1 MTERTGIEALV
12 RRDRWIVVGAL
23 AVAVAL
29 SWVWLVPMALRLK
42 REGMMCGVTSW
53 VTCDTGDL
61 AMLFAMWAVMMA
73 GMMLPSAAPM
83 VLLYACVV
91 RRSPGIERPAACINA
106 FAWGYLVAWTT
117 FSLCATALQ
126 RVFTQWLLL
135 SSTMAAQSA
144 AFGGTLL
151 IMAGAYQFTP
161 LKRACLAH
169 CRSPAEFITRH
180 WKSGVSGAFQMGA
193 SHGLYC
199 LGCCWAL
206 MLLLF
211 VGGVMNLWWIAAL
224 TIFVLLE
231 KVASFGALGGRI
243 SGWVLCGL
251 GIWTL
256 VRGYF

>member
-1 MTERTGIEALV
+1 VTDRTSIEAIL
-12 RRDRWIVVGAL
+12 RRDRWVVGGAL
-23 AVAVAL
+23 AIAVVLA
-29 SWVWLVPMALRLK
+29 WAWLVPMALQLK

-73 GMMLPSAAPM
+73 GMMLPSATPM

-91 RRSPGIERPAACINA
+91 RKSPGIERPAAHINA
-106 FAWGYLVAWTT
+106 FAWGYLAAWTL
-117 FSLCATALQ
+117 FSLGATALQ
-126 RVFTQWLLL
+126 RIFTQGLLL
-135 SSTMAAQSA
+135 SPMMAAQSA

-151 IMAGAYQFTP
+151 IMAGVYQLTP
-161 LKRACLAH
+161 LKHACLAH

-180 WKSGVSGAFQMGA
+180 WRPGVTGAFQMG
-193 SHGLYC
+193 SWHGLYC

-224 TIFVLLE
+224 TIFVLFE
-231 KVASFGALGGRI
+231 KVATLGPRGCRI
-243 SGWVLCGL
+243 SGWILCVLG
-251 GIWTL
+251 GWTL
-256 VRGYF
+256 VRAYW